1 MRIMKTENGQVYLEI
16 GDVVEDSLTGTELTI
31 VDIFDRDGVRLVE
44 LTNGRGSSTTTV
56 PGYLRVPKRIKIK
69 N

>member
-1 MRIMKTENGQVYLEI
+1 M
-16 GDVVEDSLTGTELTI
+16 VEDSLTGTELTI
-31 VDIFDRDGVRLVE
+31 LDIFDRDGVRLVE
-44 LTNGRGSSTTTV
+44 LTDWRGSSTTTV